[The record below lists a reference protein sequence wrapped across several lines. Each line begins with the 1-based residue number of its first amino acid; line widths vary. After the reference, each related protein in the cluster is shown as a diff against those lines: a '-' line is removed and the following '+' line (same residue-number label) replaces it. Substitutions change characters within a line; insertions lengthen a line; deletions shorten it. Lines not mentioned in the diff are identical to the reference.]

1 MSPRGKHSRPSHSE
15 SRSAYESRQS
25 QVPKRQTTAPHLA
38 ARRNAEAMKPVR
50 PVDTSAYSAQA
61 ARSAR
66 KKSSKRRFWNV
77 VFVISLVVFIGSLIG
92 LGAIAYQ
99 YWAQDN
105 AYASLE
111 DKVNVSDAQ
120 SVPLSDLQVNW
131 DELRAINPDV
141 VAWIYVPDTKINYP
155 IVQTDNNETYLH
167 TSFAGETG
175 WLGSAG
181 SIFLDYRNNPELLD
195 RNSAIYGHYM
205 NDGSMFG
212 AFSNMTNDES
222 FNEHRDVFLLTPQGN
237 YRLKTF
243 SCILTTGD
251 DTLVRT
257 TFGSEEEYRVYVQEL
272 FDRSAVNQV
281 GEQLSVD
288 DVQQTFMFSTCEYS
302 QTNGR
307 AVICTAVVETTIPDN
322 PYVSAQD
329 LQGSGLSEEEAAS
342 VGN

>member
-1 MSPRGKHSRPSHSE
+1 M
-15 SRSAYESRQS
+15 
-25 QVPKRQTTAPHLA
+25 
-38 ARRNAEAMKPVR
+38 NPVR

-61 ARSAR
+61 VRSAR
-66 KKSSKRRFWNV
+66 KKSGKRRFWNV

-131 DELRAINPDV
+131 DELRAINPDI
-141 VAWIYVPDTKINYP
+141 VAWIYVPGTKINYP
-155 IVQTDNNETYLH
+155 VVQTDNNETYLH

-257 TFGSEEEYRVYVQEL
+257 TFGSEEEYRAYVQEL
-272 FDRSAVNQV
+272 FDRSAVKQA
-281 GEQLSVD
+281 GDQLSVD

-307 AVICTAVVETTIPDN
+307 AVICAAVVETTIPDN
-322 PYVSAQD
+322 PYVTAQD
-329 LQGSGLSEEEAAS
+329 SQGTDLSEEEAAS